1 MQFQSDEE
9 GEGKDKKKILMRGLI
24 RNPLKEFN
32 VIAKIYCW
40 GLKKEKEKM
49 KKMQNKMNQIN

>member
-1 MQFQSDEE
+1 
-9 GEGKDKKKILMRGLI
+9 MRGLI

-40 GLKKEKEKM
+40 GLKKEKEKEKL
-49 KKMQNKMNQIN
+49 KKM